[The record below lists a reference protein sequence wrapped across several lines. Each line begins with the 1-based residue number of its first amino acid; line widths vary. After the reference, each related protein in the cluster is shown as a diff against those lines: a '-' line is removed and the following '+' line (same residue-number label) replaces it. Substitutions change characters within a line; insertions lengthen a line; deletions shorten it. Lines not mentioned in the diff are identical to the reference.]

1 MPLLPTEKIV
11 ESGLIATY
19 TAADVGGDT
28 FKNDGLT
35 ILHVKNDSVSPIT
48 VTVTAEQPT
57 TEKPGFGT
65 LSKSDAVA
73 VIGATSDE
81 FIGPFPGIAF
91 GLLGAITYTD
101 VTTLT
106 VAVLRI

>member
-28 FKNDGLT
+28 FTNDGRT
-35 ILHVKNDSVSPIT
+35 VLHVKNGSGSPIT
-48 VTVTAEQPT
+48 VTVTAEQAT
-57 TEKPGFGT
+57 TDKPGYGSLT
-65 LSKSDAVA
+65 KANAVA
-73 VIGATSDE
+73 VIAAAGDE
-81 FIGPFPGIAF
+81 FMGEFPAIAF
-91 GLLGAITYTD
+91 GVVGVVTYSD

-106 VAVLRI
+106 LAVLRI